1 MAGSSSLE
9 LAVELELAGGLKLAG
24 GPVRLAVLVRLTVE
38 VAAGGAPAS
47 SAGSC
52 SPGHRGHLF
61 YLAQPK
67 PGGNIPQF
75 HSQLKT

>member
-9 LAVELELAGGLKLAG
+9 LAVEFELAVELELAGEIKLAVR
-24 GPVRLAVLVRLTVE
+24 PVRLAVLVRLTVE
-38 VAAGGAPAS
+38 VAASGAPVS
-47 SAGSC
+47 STSSC

-67 PGGNIPQF
+67 PGGNIP
-75 HSQLKT
+75 